1 MKLQDF
7 YDEFYE
13 QVKIAEDDT
22 VSGWEHQD
30 FFTSVMLDYL
40 EEAGEIDSPVIC
52 PYRDRGIQLNAY
64 IISEGRDAVE
74 IFVSIFHESETLIST
89 YRNDVDAALKRGLQL
104 YRRSTNNLYKSFER
118 DNDTYE
124 FASTVALNKE
134 KIERLKVVALTNGN
148 VKEMQLNPLELDG
161 VSVSFEIWDM
171 DRLYRCVSSGKMR
184 ETIEICFEKDYG
196 YVIPCIKTSA
206 SEKYSSY
213 LAVINGEVLA
223 KLYSQFGSRL
233 LEKNVRSFLQV
244 RGAVNKGIRETLRS
258 EPEMFLAYNNGISVT
273 AEDVTISEDYNGYC
287 TITKIRDMQI
297 VNGGQTT
304 ASIYNAYMDKKQE
317 VNLSNVY
324 VQMKISVIN
333 TKTNEE
339 MDEIVK
345 KISAYANTQNKIQM
359 ADFSANDPFHRR
371 IEELSRT
378 IWAPAQKGLKSR
390 NWFYERARGQYSN
403 MLARESTSKR
413 RREFKEI
420 HPLFTKTDLA
430 KFENTWDQL
439 PYFVSEGAQKNFKRF
454 TLRIAER
461 KKFMPDEVYYQR
473 LISKA
478 ILYKRTEKLVSAQ
491 KYGGYRANIVTYTL
505 AFLSHKTAQK
515 IDLNKIWREQILS
528 EPLEK
533 EIVKISRIVHEH
545 IINAPG
551 GANVSEWCKKKKCWD
566 ELKDNNYHISEEL
579 SAELSDA
586 NSQVKVVS
594 SKSGSD
600 LNVATTEEKEL
611 IDKIALIEPEV
622 WFSIAKWAKE
632 TNNLQ
637 GWQRSIAFSLGSL
650 GKRGK
655 TPSYKQAVQGDI
667 IYKVAQ
673 EKGFIKK

>member
-7 YDEFYE
+7 YNEFYE
-13 QVKIAEDDT
+13 QVTLAEDDA

-30 FFTSVMLDYL
+30 FFTSVILDYL
-40 EEAGEIDSPVIC
+40 EEAGEVDSPVIC

-64 IISEGRDAVE
+64 VITEERDEVD
-74 IFVSIFHESETLIST
+74 IFVSIFNESETLIST

-104 YRRSTNNLYKSFER
+104 YRRATNDLYKSFER

-124 FASTVALNKE
+124 FAFTIAQNKE
-134 KIERLKVVALTNGN
+134 KIENLKVVALTNGN
-148 VKEMQLNPLELDG
+148 VKEMQLNPLTLDG
-161 VSVSFEIWDM
+161 VNVSFEIWDM
-171 DRLYRCVSSGKMR
+171 DRLFRCVSSGKMR
-184 ETIEICFEKDYG
+184 ETIEIDFENDYN
-196 YVIPCIKTSA
+196 YTIPCIKTIA
-206 SEKYSSY
+206 SEKYCSY

-223 KLYSQFGSRL
+223 KIYSQYGARL

-244 RGAVNKGIRETLRS
+244 RGAVNKGIRETLRT

-273 AEDVTISEDYNGYC
+273 AEDVSLSDDTSAQC

-304 ASIYNAYMDKKQE
+304 ASIYNAFNDKKQE
-317 VNLSNVY
+317 IDLSNVY

-333 TKTNEE
+333 TDVSEE

-345 KISAYANTQNKIQM
+345 KISAYANTQNKIQI

-378 IWAPAQKGLKSR
+378 IWAPAQSGMKSR
-390 NWFYERARGQYSN
+390 NWFYERARGQYAD

-454 TLRIAER
+454 TLRIAEH
-461 KKFMPDEVYYQR
+461 KNFMPDEAYYQR
-473 LISKA
+473 LIAKA
-478 ILYKRTEKLVSAQ
+478 ILYKRTEKLVSEQ
-491 KYGGYRANIVTYTL
+491 KFGGYRANIVTYTL
-505 AFLSHKTAQK
+505 AFLSHKTAQR
-515 IDLNKIWREQILS
+515 INLNKIWREQMLS
-528 EPLEK
+528 GPLED
-533 EIVKISRIVHEH
+533 EIVKVSRIVHEF
-545 IINAPG
+545 IVNAPG

-566 ELKDNNYHISEEL
+566 ELKDYDYQVSSEL
-579 SAELSDA
+579 IAELGEEDT
-586 NSQVKVVS
+586 QIKVVS
-594 SKSGSD
+594 AKSGSD
-600 LNVATTEEKEL
+600 LNVATTEEQEL
-611 IDKIALIEPEV
+611 IDKVALVAPET

-637 GWQRSIAFSLGSL
+637 SWQRGIAFSLGTL
-650 GKRGK
+650 ARRGK
-655 TPSYKQAVQGDI
+655 KPSYKQSVQGEI
-667 IYKVAQ
+667 IYEAAK
-673 EKGFIKK
+673 EKGFIKD